1 MQGTSTNVASAA
13 AAAISAAV
21 EGSPRTAEAV
31 AQAGGLD
38 LLLSVMK
45 KGSAR
50 CKTSAVEALQVTWRS
65 SFTALLQQRRTVH
78 CTIAGVSAVLRTFEI
93 VSAQCWLLLCLEEIL
108 H

>member
-1 MQGTSTNVASAA
+1 MCPIVSRSAQGTSTNVASAA

-50 CKTSAVEALQVTWRS
+50 CKTSAVEALQVTWDPP
-65 SFTALLQQRRTVH
+65 FTALLR
-78 CTIAGVSAVLRTFEI
+78 
-93 VSAQCWLLLCLEEIL
+93 
-108 H
+108 

>member
-1 MQGTSTNVASAA
+1 MKTAKLALIAGTRVLSSCRSVQGTSTNVASAA
-13 AAAISAAV
+13 AAAISTAV

-50 CKTSAVEALQVTWRS
+50 CKTSAVEALQVT
-65 SFTALLQQRRTVH
+65 
-78 CTIAGVSAVLRTFEI
+78 
-93 VSAQCWLLLCLEEIL
+93 
-108 H
+108 